1 VVGFGRSRGGAVV
14 VVAWRGWRRRCGR
27 CCALSRWR
35 ARDQGECGEE
45 QQAASKQLSAGG
57 ETLRTAGGGQTET
70 RLLLAGWLMSEAHR
84 AAAWYVTYVLVIA
97 AANSGYSAE
106 AERPTCAT
114 RQRGTTANSSLR
126 SRSLKAPQDSPSS
139 VLVQTP
145 LQEAFLTSGE
155 AG

>member
-1 VVGFGRSRGGAVV
+1 
-14 VVAWRGWRRRCGR
+14 
-27 CCALSRWR
+27 
-35 ARDQGECGEE
+35 
-45 QQAASKQLSAGG
+45 
-57 ETLRTAGGGQTET
+57 
-70 RLLLAGWLMSEAHR
+70 MSEAHR

-114 RQRGTTANSSLR
+114 RQRATTATARER